1 MLDAVAADAEYA
13 VESVRAKKRSLGRE
27 KQDSFDDSFGGTK
40 YRDPGYSQAVRR
52 TCQQRM
58 VQLIPIRRGTLT
70 VVLVG
75 MWMTWAGLVLAHYW
89 LHVPATAIASATVA
103 SVSSATETVP
113 ATTTMP
119 AATTATVSPKLPIF
133 ELFNL
138 RSSNSI
144 AHWLTCQLWML
155 TALAAWMNFQL
166 RRHKLDDYR
175 ARYRIWVVLACAAL
189 FSSFDASSSFL
200 YLLGMSVDG
209 WTRSEIGYGGWP
221 LVLATFASLIGI
233 LGIRLCNELRTVP
246 GSVAFWMT
254 GLLAWATSALLGTGL
269 LKTSW
274 NPATV
279 DLIVGSCWLGG
290 ILLVFQAAGVYLR
303 QTYIAAQKRFLER
316 NGMNLQPIRFKAPQ
330 LKLPFQRKKNDPDE
344 NEQGTPDRKSR
355 KGKLNETP
363 AKQGWKMPWGRRSH
377 DISQDEDDVDQSENR
392 SAATKAKSR
401 SVPAEDQET
410 RTAKPKSR
418 LFGLIPNRSEQN
430 ERLEEQPIRI
440 DDGPEVDNGLTK
452 KPGWF
457 GIGGNR
463 SKAERNS
470 DEPNRAE
477 RTVPST
483 DSQSRRASTSSVAA
497 VTKADDDSLGDSDLA
512 KKSVWSRLRR
522 QKQSAPKAKS
532 ESAVAGQKSKRGWL
546 PQIGRSRTIRE
557 QDASE
562 TTQTS
567 KQAEPSVAKKAKDPS
582 QKSSWLS
589 FASRKAKSTDSEQ
602 PAAPRVTKKQSES
615 DQDKPAK
622 RRLFGLLDGLKLKP
636 PGEEDRQDPKPAA
649 KSVASGP
656 VPVKPSQALPSTQ
669 SHVEEDDDYDDD
681 TSNGRPL
688 SKAERKRLKR
698 MQQDDRRAA

>member
-27 KQDSFDDSFGGTK
+27 KQDSFDESFNGTK

-75 MWMTWAGLVLAHYW
+75 MWMIWVGLVFAHYW
-89 LHVPATAIASATVA
+89 LHVPAASIATATGSAVLNATATAPASAA
-103 SVSSATETVP
+103 SS
-113 ATTTMP
+113 
-119 AATTATVSPKLPIF
+119 KLPIF

-144 AHWLTCQLWML
+144 AHWLTCQLWMM

-175 ARYRIWVVLACAAL
+175 ARYRIWAVLACAAL

-246 GSVAFWMT
+246 GSVASWMT
-254 GLLAWATSALLGTGL
+254 GLLAWAASALLGTGL

-274 NPATV
+274 APATV
-279 DLIVGSCWLGG
+279 DLIVGSCWLSG
-290 ILLVFQAAGVYLR
+290 ILLVFQAAGIYLR

-316 NGMNLQPIRFKAPQ
+316 NGMNLQPIRFQAPQ
-330 LKLPFQRKKNDPDE
+330 FKLPFQRKKNDQDE
-344 NEQGTPDRKSR
+344 NEESTTDRKSR
-355 KGKLNETP
+355 KEDLAELP
-363 AKQGWKMPWGRRSH
+363 AKKGWKMPWGRRSN
-377 DISQDEDDVDQSENR
+377 DISQDDEDVAPSENR
-392 SAATKAKSR
+392 STSTKAKSK
-401 SVPAEDQET
+401 SEPAENQET
-410 RTAKPKSR
+410 RSAKPKSR

-470 DEPNRAE
+470 VEPNGAE
-477 RTVPST
+477 RIVPST

-497 VTKADDDSLGDSDLA
+497 VTKADDDSQGDSDLA
-512 KKSVWSRLRR
+512 KKSLWSRLRR

-532 ESAVAGQKSKRGWL
+532 DSVEAGQKSKRGWL

-562 TTQTS
+562 TTQSS

-589 FASRKAKSTDSEQ
+589 FVSRKAKSTDSEQ
-602 PAAPRVTKKQSES
+602 PADPRVTKKQSES
-615 DQDKPAK
+615 DQDKPIK
-622 RRLFGLLDGLKLKP
+622 RRLFGLLDGLRLKP
-636 PGEEDRQDPKPAA
+636 PGEEDRQDPKTAT
-649 KSVASGP
+649 KSMSSGP
-656 VPVKPSQALPSTQ
+656 VTVKPSQTLPSTQ
-669 SHVEEDDDYDDD
+669 SNVEEDDDYDDD

>member
-13 VESVRAKKRSLGRE
+13 VESVHAKKRSLGRE
-27 KQDSFDDSFGGTK
+27 KQDAFDDPFNGTK

-75 MWMTWAGLVLAHYW
+75 MWMIWAGLVLAHYG
-89 LHVPATAIASATVA
+89 LHVPAASIASASETAA
-103 SVSSATETVP
+103 STASASMP
-113 ATTTMP
+113 AT
-119 AATTATVSPKLPIF
+119 AAATVSTKLPIF

-175 ARYRIWVVLACAAL
+175 ARYRIWAVLACAAL

-200 YLLGMSVDG
+200 YLLGMSIDG

-221 LVLATFASLIGI
+221 LALATFASLIGI

-246 GSVAFWMT
+246 GSVAFWLT
-254 GLLAWATSALLGTGL
+254 GLLAWAISALLGTGL

-274 NPATV
+274 NTATV

-290 ILLVFQAAGVYLR
+290 ILLVFQATGVYLR

-330 LKLPFQRKKNDPDE
+330 LKLPFQRKKNDSDE
-344 NEQGTPDRKSR
+344 NEQSTSDRKSH
-355 KGKLNETP
+355 KDKLDETP
-363 AKQGWKMPWGRRSH
+363 AKQGWKMPWGRRSNEVAH
-377 DISQDEDDVDQSENR
+377 DHDEVEPTETR
-392 SAATKAKSR
+392 STSTKAKTKLEPS
-401 SVPAEDQET
+401 ENQET
-410 RTAKPKSR
+410 RSVKPKSR

-440 DDGPEVDNGLTK
+440 DEGPEIDNGLTK

-463 SKAERNS
+463 STAERNS
-470 DEPNRAE
+470 VERNNAE

-483 DSQSRRASTSSVAA
+483 DSQSRRPSSSSVAA
-497 VTKADDDSLGDSDLA
+497 VTKANDDSQDDSDLA
-512 KKSVWSRLRR
+512 KKSIWSRLRR
-522 QKQSAPKAKS
+522 QKQ
-532 ESAVAGQKSKRGWL
+532 AVPG
-546 PQIGRSRTIRE
+546 
-557 QDASE
+557 
-562 TTQTS
+562 
-567 KQAEPSVAKKAKDPS
+567 VAKKAKDPS

-589 FASRKAKSTDSEQ
+589 FVSRKAKSIGSEQ
-602 PAAPRVTKKQSES
+602 TTVSLATKKQPKSG
-615 DQDKPAK
+615 QNRPVM

-636 PGEEDRQDPKPAA
+636 PGEENPQDPKPTT

-656 VPVKPSQALPSTQ
+656 VTVKPSQTLPSTQ
-669 SHVEEDDDYDDD
+669 SNVEEDDDYDDF

>member
-27 KQDSFDDSFGGTK
+27 KQDSFDESFNGTK

-75 MWMTWAGLVLAHYW
+75 MWMIWVGLVFAHYW
-89 LHVPATAIASATVA
+89 LHVPAASIAAAAGSAVLNATA
-103 SVSSATETVP
+103 TVP
-113 ATTTMP
+113 AS
-119 AATTATVSPKLPIF
+119 AASTKLPIF

-175 ARYRIWVVLACAAL
+175 ARYRIWAVLACAAL

-246 GSVAFWMT
+246 GSVAFWLT
-254 GLLAWATSALLGTGL
+254 GLLAWAASALLGTGL

-279 DLIVGSCWLGG
+279 DLIVGACWLGG

-330 LKLPFQRKKNDPDE
+330 LKLPFQRKKNDPEE

-355 KGKLNETP
+355 KDKLDEIP
-363 AKQGWKMPWGRRSH
+363 AKQGWKMPWGRRSN
-377 DISQDEDDVDQSENR
+377 DISQDDEDVAPSENR
-392 SAATKAKSR
+392 STSTKAKSK
-401 SVPAEDQET
+401 SEPAENQET
-410 RTAKPKSR
+410 RSAKPKSR

-440 DDGPEVDNGLTK
+440 DEGPEVDNGLTK

-470 DEPNRAE
+470 VEPNGAE
-477 RTVPST
+477 RIVPST

-497 VTKADDDSLGDSDLA
+497 VTKADDDSQGDSDLA
-512 KKSVWSRLRR
+512 KKSLWSRLRR

-532 ESAVAGQKSKRGWL
+532 DSVESGQKSKRGWL
-546 PQIGRSRTIRE
+546 PQIGRSRAIRE

-562 TTQTS
+562 TTQSS

-589 FASRKAKSTDSEQ
+589 FVSRKAKSTDSEQ

-615 DQDKPAK
+615 DQDKPIK
-622 RRLFGLLDGLKLKP
+622 RRLFGLLDGLRLKP
-636 PGEEDRQDPKPAA
+636 PGEEDRQDPKTAT
-649 KSVASGP
+649 KSMSSGP
-656 VPVKPSQALPSTQ
+656 VTVKPSQTLPSTQ
-669 SHVEEDDDYDDD
+669 SNVEEDDDYDDD

>member
-27 KQDSFDDSFGGTK
+27 KQDSFDDPFNGTK

-75 MWMTWAGLVLAHYW
+75 MWMTWVGLVLAHYW
-89 LHVPATAIASATVA
+89 LHVPAAAIAVAPEA
-103 SVSSATETVP
+103 SVSTASASLPVK
-113 ATTTMP
+113 
-119 AATTATVSPKLPIF
+119 AAASVSTKLPIF

-175 ARYRIWVVLACAAL
+175 ARYRIWAVLACAAL

-200 YLLGMSVDG
+200 YLLGMSIDG

-246 GSVAFWMT
+246 GSVAFWLT
-254 GLLAWATSALLGTGL
+254 GLLAWAISALLGTGL

-274 NPATV
+274 NTATV

-290 ILLVFQAAGVYLR
+290 ILLVFQATGVYLR

-330 LKLPFQRKKNDPDE
+330 LKLPFQRKKNDSDE
-344 NEQGTPDRKSR
+344 NEQSTSDRKSR
-355 KGKLNETP
+355 KDKLDETP
-363 AKQGWKMPWGRRSH
+363 AKQGWKMPWGRRSN
-377 DISQDEDDVDQSENR
+377 DISQDDEDVDPSENR
-392 SAATKAKSR
+392 STSTKAKMKLEPS
-401 SVPAEDQET
+401 ENQET
-410 RTAKPKSR
+410 RSVKPKSR

-440 DDGPEVDNGLTK
+440 DEGPEVDNGLTK

-470 DEPNRAE
+470 VEPNGAE
-477 RTVPST
+477 RIVPST
-483 DSQSRRASTSSVAA
+483 DSQSRRPSSSSVAA
-497 VTKADDDSLGDSDLA
+497 VTKANDDSQDDSDLA
-512 KKSVWSRLRR
+512 KKSIWSRLRR
-522 QKQSAPKAKS
+522 QKQ
-532 ESAVAGQKSKRGWL
+532 AVPG
-546 PQIGRSRTIRE
+546 
-557 QDASE
+557 
-562 TTQTS
+562 
-567 KQAEPSVAKKAKDPS
+567 VAQKAKDPS

-589 FASRKAKSTDSEQ
+589 FVSRKAKSIGSGQTTVSL
-602 PAAPRVTKKQSES
+602 ATKKQPKSG
-615 DQDKPAK
+615 QNRPVM

-636 PGEEDRQDPKPAA
+636 PGEENPQDPTRPT

-656 VPVKPSQALPSTQ
+656 VPVKPSQTLPSTQ
-669 SHVEEDDDYDDD
+669 SNGEEDDDYDDF

>member
-27 KQDSFDDSFGGTK
+27 KQDPFDEPFNGTK
-40 YRDPGYSQAVRR
+40 YRDPGYSHAVRR

-58 VQLIPIRRGTLT
+58 VQLIPIRRGTLA

-75 MWMTWAGLVLAHYW
+75 MWMIWGGLVLAHNW
-89 LHVPATAIASATVA
+89 LHVPAASITAAAGSAVLN
-103 SVSSATETVP
+103 ATATVP
-113 ATTTMP
+113 AT
-119 AATTATVSPKLPIF
+119 ATASPKLPIF

-144 AHWLTCQLWML
+144 AHWLTCQLWMM
-155 TALAAWMNFQL
+155 TAFAAWMNFQL

-246 GSVAFWMT
+246 GSVASWLT
-254 GLLAWATSALLGTGL
+254 GLLAWAASALLGTGL

-274 NPATV
+274 DPATV

-290 ILLVFQAAGVYLR
+290 ILLVFQAAGIYLR
-303 QTYIAAQKRFLER
+303 QTYIAAQKRFIER
-316 NGMNLQPIRFKAPQ
+316 NGMNLQPIRFQAPQ
-330 LKLPFQRKKNDPDE
+330 FKLPFQRKKKDQDE
-344 NEQGTPDRKSR
+344 NEESTTDRKSP
-355 KGKLNETP
+355 KDDLAETP
-363 AKQGWKMPWGRRSH
+363 AKKGWKMPWGRRSDDIAH
-377 DISQDEDDVDQSENR
+377 DDNDIDQSENR
-392 SAATKAKSR
+392 PPDTKPKSR
-401 SVPAEDQET
+401 SAPAENQET

-430 ERLEEQPIRI
+430 ERLEEQPIRT
-440 DDGPEVDNGLTK
+440 DDGPEIDKGLTK

-463 SKAERNS
+463 PAVERPAVERPTVERPTVERPTVERPTVERPTVKAS
-470 DEPNRAE
+470 
-477 RTVPST
+477 
-483 DSQSRRASTSSVAA
+483 
-497 VTKADDDSLGDSDLA
+497 
-512 KKSVWSRLRR
+512 
-522 QKQSAPKAKS
+522 
-532 ESAVAGQKSKRGWL
+532 QKSKRGWL
-546 PQIGRSRTIRE
+546 PQIGRSRTILE

-562 TTQTS
+562 TTQSS

-589 FASRKAKSTDSEQ
+589 FVSRKAKSTDSEQ
-602 PAAPRVTKKQSES
+602 PADPRVTKKQSES
-615 DQDKPAK
+615 DQDKPIK
-622 RRLFGLLDGLKLKP
+622 RRLFGLLDGLRLKP
-636 PGEEDRQDPKPAA
+636 PGEEDRQDPKPTT
-649 KSVASGP
+649 KSMSSGP

-669 SHVEEDDDYDDD
+669 SNVEEDDDYDDF